1 MKLVRER
8 LDEKFKEESDPIHDM
23 GIGIMHQI
31 KTAMKGIVD
40 LYGTGDMPE
49 EIADDEEVGYTL
61 EIKFSKRAAVLYYIV
76 YNYET
81 GFKAGYEDLYNPYDY
96 FEDCDTLEE
105 AVEMVDGWITYMQ
118 ENN

>member
-1 MKLVRER
+1 MKAKFVNE
-8 LDEKFKEESDPIHDM
+8 EFKEQSDPVEDL
-23 GIGIMHQI
+23 GIGYMAKI
-31 KTAMKGIVD
+31 KAAMKGIVD

-49 EIADDEEVGYTL
+49 ELKEDDEFGYTL

-105 AVEMVDGWITYMQ
+105 AVEMVDGWIRYMQ